1 MLNLPSLKFKEVKA
15 KKKKV
20 KSRAEAER
28 ERKDK
33 RPERQK
39 KREEWLQRRAKRREE
54 KKLCN
59 TEPEVI
65 KAKRPTRKSNHGTE
79 QIDSTILKLLRK
91 SQKSKKVTAKSRAE
105 KWRHGMREER
115 HESRSVKAKPPRK
128 TSEKVEKSKATVSEE
143 VVISSEELN
152 LKPFPRKKTKASAAG
167 SEEIIISSEGES
179 TVVVER
185 QPTDY
190 EEKKSMANA
199 TVSEEIVISSE
210 WESTVKER
218 QPTDY
223 GVDKLDQAE
232 EMQIK
237 LPPSV
242 DVGPDYEA
250 EQGLCSSGVRA
261 LEPMPPCMEFYQVR
275 RQ

>member
-1 MLNLPSLKFKEVKA
+1 
-15 KKKKV
+15 
-20 KSRAEAER
+20 
-28 ERKDK
+28 
-33 RPERQK
+33 
-39 KREEWLQRRAKRREE
+39 
-54 KKLCN
+54 
-59 TEPEVI
+59 
-65 KAKRPTRKSNHGTE
+65 
-79 QIDSTILKLLRK
+79 
-91 SQKSKKVTAKSRAE
+91 
-105 KWRHGMREER
+105 
-115 HESRSVKAKPPRK
+115 
-128 TSEKVEKSKATVSEE
+128 
-143 VVISSEELN
+143 
-152 LKPFPRKKTKASAAG
+152 
-167 SEEIIISSEGES
+167 
-179 TVVVER
+179 
-185 QPTDY
+185 
-190 EEKKSMANA
+190 MANA

-210 WESTVKER
+210 WESTVEER

>member
-115 HESRSVKAKPPRK
+115 HEGRTVEKKRSKKLK
-128 TSEKVEKSKATVSEE
+128 TSQVSPSKD
-143 VVISSEELN
+143 N
-152 LKPFPRKKTKASAAG
+152 LDKTKTL
-167 SEEIIISSEGES
+167 E
-179 TVVVER
+179 ER
-185 QPTDY
+185 QPNLDVCQ
-190 EEKKSMANA
+190 
-199 TVSEEIVISSE
+199 VSPI
-210 WESTVKER
+210 
-218 QPTDY
+218 
-223 GVDKLDQAE
+223 
-232 EMQIK
+232 
-237 LPPSV
+237 V
-242 DVGPDYEA
+242 DVGPDYQADGGHLEGNGDVAESLAWQVGPDCAAPSGGEQAAELALPQHAQNTLDPEA
-250 EQGLCSSGVRA
+250 FCQK
-261 LEPMPPCMEFYQVR
+261 FYQVR
-275 RQ
+275 R